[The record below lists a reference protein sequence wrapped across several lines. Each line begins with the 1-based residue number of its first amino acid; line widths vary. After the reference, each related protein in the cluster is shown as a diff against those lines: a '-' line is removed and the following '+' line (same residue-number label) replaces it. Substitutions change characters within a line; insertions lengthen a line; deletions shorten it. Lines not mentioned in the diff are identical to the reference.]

1 MTSGG
6 RRAVVTGGKGR
17 AANSGWRTVVAD
29 CSGGLWWRA
38 TNSGQ
43 QTADG
48 GRRTVGTGNKR
59 RTANGGRRTVEA
71 DRGGGPWRVG
81 GEERAANSR
90 RRTVGTGNKR
100 RTAGGGLWRRAES
113 RRRTADGEQQTANS
127 GQEKAGDR
135 RCAADFLQGREGC
148 GDRASEIAEFNV
160 SLYHAA
166 EKRTI

>member
-1 MTSGG
+1 QATSD
-6 RRAVVTGGKGR
+6 KPR
-17 AANSGWRTVVAD
+17 AASGE
-29 CSGGLWWRA
+29 
-38 TNSGQ
+38 Q
-43 QTADG
+43 QTAGD
-48 GRRTVGTGNKR
+48 
-59 RTANGGRRTVEA
+59 
-71 DRGGGPWRVG
+71 
-81 GEERAANSR
+81 
-90 RRTVGTGNKR
+90 
-100 RTAGGGLWRRAES
+100 GLWRRAES

>member
-6 RRAVVTGGKGR
+6 RRAVVAGGKGR
-17 AANSGWRTVVAD
+17 AANSGWRTVVAGD
-29 CSGGLWWRA
+29 KQRA
-38 TNSGQ
+38 AN
-43 QTADG
+43 
-48 GRRTVGTGNKR
+48 GRRRAANSR
-59 RTANGGRRTVEA
+59 HRQQAANGERRAA
-71 DRGGGPWRVG
+71 DRGGGPWRRTVEG
-81 GEERAANSR
+81 GRRVAGSEQRAANSR
-90 RRTVGTGNKR
+90 HRQQAANSKQRATDC
-100 RTAGGGLWRRAES
+100 GGGRRVG
-113 RRRTADGEQQTANS
+113 GEQQTANS